1 MSVPVG
7 ERSEGRFSL
16 LVKAEFLTRY
26 TMLITANDKVFTPAY
41 QKALTDDIIDT
52 AKNIYLGLREAND
65 ISVRVG
71 TEFQRMDYRERNRLQ
86 REAFRNT
93 KRLLY
98 LIDLAHRVF
107 HLSSRRVKYWAELVL
122 EVKDRTYGWIESDN
136 HRYGDN

>member
-136 HRYGDN
+136 HRYGGN

>member
-71 TEFQRMDYRERNRLQ
+71 TEFQRMDYRDRNRLQ

-98 LIDLAHRVF
+98 LIDLAHRIF

-136 HRYGDN
+136 HRYGGN

>member
-26 TMLITANDKVFTPAY
+26 TILITANDKVFTPAY

-71 TEFQRMDYRERNRLQ
+71 TEFQRMDYRDRNRLQ

-98 LIDLAHRVF
+98 LIDLAHRIF

-136 HRYGDN
+136 HRYGGN

>member
-98 LIDLAHRVF
+98 LIDLAHRIF

-136 HRYGDN
+136 HRYGSN

>member
-1 MSVPVG
+1 MPVG

-71 TEFQRMDYRERNRLQ
+71 TEFQRMDYRDRNRLQ

-98 LIDLAHRVF
+98 LIDLAHRIF

-136 HRYGDN
+136 HRYGGN